1 MKICNF
7 NVGNSAPLLLIGGP
21 CVIESYENCIEI
33 AAKLK
38 EIAARLEIP
47 FIFKASYDKANR
59 TSLNSYRG
67 PGIDKGIEILE
78 KIKEE
83 LNIPILSDVHSTS
96 DIDKV
101 KEVLDV
107 IQIPAFLCRQTDIIM
122 AAAESGKPVNVK
134 KGQFLSPWDVKYI
147 AEKIISVGNENVLFT
162 ERGTSFGYNNFV
174 SDMRSIVIIKE
185 MGFPVIYDATHSVQ
199 LPGAGG
205 GKSGG
210 AREFVLPLARSAV
223 AAGCDGLF
231 LEVHPEPETALSDSA
246 TMIRIDDVETLL
258 QQAIAIRKALNGNN

>member
-7 NVGNSAPLLLIGGP
+7 DVGKAAPLLLIGGP
-21 CVIESYENCIEI
+21 CVIESYESCLEI
-33 AAKLK
+33 AGKLK
-38 EIAARLEIP
+38 EIAKKLEIP

-67 PGIDKGIEILE
+67 PGIGEGLEILG
-78 KIKEE
+78 KIKKE
-83 LNIPILSDVHSTS
+83 LAVPILSDVHSTTE
-96 DIDKV
+96 IDKV

-107 IQIPAFLCRQTDIIM
+107 IQIPAFLCRQTDIIL
-122 AAAESGKPVNVK
+122 AAAKSGKPVNVK

-147 AEKIISVGNENVLFT
+147 AEKILSVGNKNIIFT

-174 SDMRSIVIIKE
+174 SDMRSIVIINE

-199 LPGAGG
+199 LPGAGQ

-231 LEVHPEPETALSDSA
+231 LEVHPEPEKGLSDSA
-246 TMIRIDDVETLL
+246 TMIRLDDVETLL
-258 QQAIAIRKALNGNN
+258 MQAIAIRKALDGC